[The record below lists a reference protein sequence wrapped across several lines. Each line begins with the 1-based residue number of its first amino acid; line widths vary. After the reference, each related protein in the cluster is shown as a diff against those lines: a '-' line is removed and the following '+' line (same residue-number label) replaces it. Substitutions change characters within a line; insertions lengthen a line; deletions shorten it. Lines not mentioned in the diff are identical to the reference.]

1 MQKPPRIWISNA
13 APKAG
18 DTVRVR
24 AQIEHRMESGLRL
37 DAKGQ
42 PIARNIVTRF
52 EARLGNDLLFTWSP
66 ETAIAQNPFLEF
78 TFKAR
83 EPGELKMLWRDDLG
97 QTLTASKTLE
107 ISSTP

>member
-18 DTVRVR
+18 EIVRVR

-37 DAKGQ
+37 DAQGQ

-52 EARLGNDLLFTWSP
+52 EARLGDDLLFTWSP

-83 EPGELKMLWRDDLG
+83 QSGELKMLWRDDQG
-97 QTLTASKTLE
+97 QTRTANKALQVGS
-107 ISSTP
+107 